1 MCLPFV
7 WVHYAQVLHVKL
19 QNHLVRAAI
28 LLNLIQEDKV
38 QVS

>member
-1 MCLPFV
+1 L
-7 WVHYAQVLHVKL
+7 VHYAQVLHMKL
-19 QNHLVRAAI
+19 QNRLFQAAI

>member
-1 MCLPFV
+1 MCMTFV

-19 QNHLVRAAI
+19 QDRLLTAAI

-38 QVS
+38 HAF